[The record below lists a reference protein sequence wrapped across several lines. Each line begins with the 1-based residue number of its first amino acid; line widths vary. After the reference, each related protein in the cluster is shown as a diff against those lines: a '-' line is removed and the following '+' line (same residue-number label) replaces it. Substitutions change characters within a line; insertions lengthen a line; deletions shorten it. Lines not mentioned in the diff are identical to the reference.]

1 MIMMPTAEF
10 RIELG
15 QGLERVTGSLRS
27 GSRDRRSATTGAATS
42 GRNHR
47 RLTDGAE
54 RRVAH
59 ARTVG
64 IVEVAVFD
72 LLDAGEPLLHD
83 LHIRGHDGFAE
94 AAKFF
99 LVLLLNGGEEGLIRN
114 AVVLEE

>member
-1 MIMMPTAEF
+1 LGAVLSDIDRGFATGNVLGLGGPGAGAHHANRCQRAGGLVIMMPTAEF

-15 QGLERVTGSLRS
+15 QCLERVTGSLRS

-59 ARTVG
+59 ART
-64 IVEVAVFD
+64 
-72 LLDAGEPLLHD
+72 
-83 LHIRGHDGFAE
+83 
-94 AAKFF
+94 
-99 LVLLLNGGEEGLIRN
+99 
-114 AVVLEE
+114 